1 MMSVML
7 AALMSVVVS
16 VSRPLWCHD
25 VCYAGSPHECYS
37 LCCPGLRGVMMSVM
51 LAALMSVV
59 VSVVQAF
66 VVS

>member
-16 VSRPLWCHD
+16 VSRPSWCHD
-25 VCYAGSPHECYS
+25 VCDAGSPHECCS
-37 LCCPGLRGVMMSVM
+37 FCF
-51 LAALMSVV
+51 
-59 VSVVQAF
+59 QAF

>member
-1 MMSVML
+1 ML

-16 VSRPLWCHD
+16 VSRPSWCLD
-25 VCYAGSPHECYS
+25 VCDAGSPHECCS
-37 LCCPGLRGVMMSVM
+37 FCCPGLRGVMMSVM

-59 VSVVQAF
+59 VFVVQAF

>member
-7 AALMSVVVS
+7 AALMSVIVS
-16 VSRPLWCHD
+16 VSRPSWCHE
-25 VCYAGSPHECYS
+25 VCDAGSPHECCS
-37 LCCPGLRGVMMSVM
+37 FCCPGLRGVMMSVM

-59 VSVVQAF
+59 VSVVRAF